1 MLLFP
6 KTLSKPKSTIH
17 FGCLDLF
24 DMFELRGNISAKIKN
39 QINAESGI
47 KLATSTLNL
56 CRLYYKRFLQFAEE
70 VVAKKLLLPTAVEC
84 TECATSDVV
93 AYMMDDCASLK
104 RKHTA
109 NVDVKHFPL
118 EDGTKIW
125 IKQDDLSQFGNNQL
139 M

>member
-1 MLLFP
+1 M
-6 KTLSKPKSTIH
+6 
-17 FGCLDLF
+17 
-24 DMFELRGNISAKIKN
+24 MFESIAFFINKICVP
-39 QINAESGI
+39 Q
-47 KLATSTLNL
+47 
-56 CRLYYKRFLQFAEE
+56 
-70 VVAKKLLLPTAVEC
+70 
-84 TECATSDVV
+84 TSDVV